1 MHFIHSSVK
10 CLSSITG
17 AQPGK
22 PGGKAPTFKEKP
34 TVSQENGGKN
44 LVIQC
49 KCLANPKPVV
59 TWYKDNKVLQE
70 TNRVKSRMSGT
81 GEDFVMNLDILVRFL
96 GILLSG
102 LWKYHAR
109 LVRPGPISFRTS
121 QKFLLLVLG
130 QVQCIKLIQ
139 FCILYFD

>member
-1 MHFIHSSVK
+1 MFVSV
-10 CLSSITG
+10 TG

-81 GEDFVMNLDILVRFL
+81 GEDFVMNLDILVSFL
-96 GILLSG
+96 GILLPG

-121 QKFLLLVLG
+121 RKFLFTCPWTSTMYKVNTILH
-130 QVQCIKLIQ
+130 LI
-139 FCILYFD
+139 F

>member
-1 MHFIHSSVK
+1 MYFTSSSVK
-10 CLSSITG
+10 CLSSVTG

-96 GILLSG
+96 GILLQHK
-102 LWKYHAR
+102 LWPLTTFHAPKN
-109 LVRPGPISFRTS
+109 LT
-121 QKFLLLVLG
+121 
-130 QVQCIKLIQ
+130 
-139 FCILYFD
+139 

>member
-1 MHFIHSSVK
+1 MYFTHSPVK
-10 CLSSITG
+10 FLSSLTG

-81 GEDFVMNLDILVRFL
+81 GEDFVMNLDILVSFL
-96 GILLSG
+96 GILLPG
-102 LWKYHAR
+102 LWKYH
-109 LVRPGPISFRTS
+109 
-121 QKFLLLVLG
+121 
-130 QVQCIKLIQ
+130 
-139 FCILYFD
+139 D